1 MPLQIYDTFSNEK
14 KLFEPIDPS
23 NVRMYVCGPTVYDF
37 PHVGN
42 ARPVIVFDLLF
53 RLLRRIY
60 GIDNVTYVR
69 NITDVDDK
77 IIAAASENNEDI
89 KSLTE
94 RTIKFFHDDADYIGA
109 LEPTFEPKATDYI
122 NDMINI
128 ISCLIE
134 KDYAYVSE
142 DNVLFSA
149 SKFSKYGQLSGK
161 NLEEMIAGSRV
172 EVESFKRSS
181 SDFVLWKPSKSS
193 EPGWDSPWG
202 KGRPGW
208 HIECSAMS
216 IKYLGKNFEIHGGGR
231 DLIFPHHE
239 NEIAQSESFTSEQ
252 FAKIWMHAG
261 MITIN
266 GEKMSKSVGN
276 VKSINHVLESWG
288 PNVARLFCISGHYS
302 KPIDYTED
310 LLKENLIRLRQI
322 ETCYYELRLAQES
335 QETEDIS
342 SLLEESREKFD
353 AALNDDFNTS
363 LGLSVF
369 FNMIKTINSLA
380 ADEKISKKIAIQ
392 ALPVLEYMLEVL
404 GIEIQTV
411 SDEEIESIFE
421 LINKRETLRE
431 EKQFEEADKIRDQ
444 IAGLGISLID
454 HKNKTLWMKKEA
466 IKSEKQ

>member
-77 IIAAASENNEDI
+77 IITAASENNEDI

-122 NDMINI
+122 NDMIDI
-128 ISCLIE
+128 ISSLIE

-216 IKYLGKNFEIHGGGR
+216 EKLLGKNFDIHGGGQ

-239 NEIAQSESFTSEQ
+239 NEIAQSECANNEK
-252 FAKIWMHAG
+252 FANYWLH
-261 MITIN
+261 N
-266 GEKMSKSVGN
+266 GFVNVEGNKMSKSEGN
-276 VKSINHVLESWG
+276 FVTVNQLKQKYQGEVI
-288 PNVARLFCISGHYS
+288 RLAMISTHYRQ
-302 KPIDYTED
+302 PLNWTEN
-310 LLKENLIRLRQI
+310 NLIECKKTLDKWYQ
-322 ETCYYELRLAQES
+322 L
-335 QETEDIS
+335 IS
-342 SLLEESREKFD
+342 ENNFSFD
-353 AALNDDFNTS
+353 N
-363 LGLSVF
+363 
-369 FNMIKTINSLA
+369 
-380 ADEKISKKIAIQ
+380 EKISSEVINALEDDLNTPKAIS
-392 ALPVLEYMLEVL
+392 VLHQLYKDCKSNDRNTVETFLSSANFL
-404 GIEIQTV
+404 GILMHNSSEWL
-411 SDEEIESIFE
+411 SWGKEKLSID
-421 LINKRETLRE
+421 
-431 EKQFEEADKIRDQ
+431 EKQIELLISERKSARDNGNFEKADKIRNDLEQ
-444 IAGLGISLID
+444 KGILLED
-454 HKNKTLWMKKEA
+454 NEGKTTWRFK
-466 IKSEKQ
+466 

>member
-1 MPLQIYDTFSNEK
+1 MPLQIYDTLSNEK

-77 IIAAASENNEDI
+77 IITAASENNEDI

-94 RTIKFFHDDADYIGA
+94 RTIKFFHDDANYIGA

-122 NDMINI
+122 NDMIEI
-128 ISCLIE
+128 ISSLIE

-216 IKYLGKNFEIHGGGR
+216 GKLLGKNFDIHGGGQ

-239 NEIAQSESFTSEQ
+239 NEIAQSECANNEK
-252 FAKIWMHAG
+252 FANFWLH
-261 MITIN
+261 N
-266 GEKMSKSVGN
+266 GFVNVEGNKMSKSEGN
-276 VKSINHVLESWG
+276 FVTVNQLKQKYQGEVI
-288 PNVARLFCISGHYS
+288 RLAMISTHYRQ
-302 KPIDYTED
+302 PLNWTEN
-310 LLKENLIRLRQI
+310 NLIECKKTLDKWYQ
-322 ETCYYELRLAQES
+322 L
-335 QETEDIS
+335 IS
-342 SLLEESREKFD
+342 ENNFSFD
-353 AALNDDFNTS
+353 N
-363 LGLSVF
+363 
-369 FNMIKTINSLA
+369 
-380 ADEKISKKIAIQ
+380 EKISSEVINALEDDLNTPKAIS
-392 ALPVLEYMLEVL
+392 VLHQLYKDCKSNDRNTVETFLSSANFL
-404 GIEIQTV
+404 GILMHTSSEWL
-411 SDEEIESIFE
+411 SWGKEKLSID
-421 LINKRETLRE
+421 
-431 EKQFEEADKIRDQ
+431 EKQIELLISERKSARDNGNFEKADKIRND
-444 IAGLGISLID
+444 LEHKGILLED
-454 HKNKTLWMKKEA
+454 NKGKTTWRFK
-466 IKSEKQ
+466 

>member
-60 GIDNVTYVR
+60 GVGNVTYVR

-77 IIAAASENNEDI
+77 IITAASENNEDI

-94 RTIKFFHDDADYIGA
+94 RTIKFFHDDANYIGA

-122 NDMINI
+122 NDMIDI
-128 ISCLIE
+128 ISTLIE

-216 IKYLGKNFEIHGGGR
+216 EKLLGKNFDIHGGGQ

-239 NEIAQSESFTSEQ
+239 NEIAQSECANNEK
-252 FAKIWMHAG
+252 FANFWLH
-261 MITIN
+261 N
-266 GEKMSKSVGN
+266 GFVNVEGNKMSKSEGN
-276 VKSINHVLESWG
+276 FVTVNQLKQKYQGEVI
-288 PNVARLFCISGHYS
+288 RLAMISTHYRQ
-302 KPIDYTED
+302 PLNWTEN
-310 LLKENLIRLRQI
+310 NLIECKKTLDKWYQ
-322 ETCYYELRLAQES
+322 L
-335 QETEDIS
+335 IS
-342 SLLEESREKFD
+342 ENNFSFD
-353 AALNDDFNTS
+353 N
-363 LGLSVF
+363 
-369 FNMIKTINSLA
+369 
-380 ADEKISKKIAIQ
+380 EKISSEVINALEDDLNTPKAIS
-392 ALPVLEYMLEVL
+392 VLHQLYKDCKSNDRNTVETFLSSANFL
-404 GIEIQTV
+404 GILMHTSSEWL
-411 SDEEIESIFE
+411 SWGKEKLSID
-421 LINKRETLRE
+421 
-431 EKQFEEADKIRDQ
+431 EKQIELLISERKSARDNGNFEKADKIRND
-444 IAGLGISLID
+444 LEHKGILLED
-454 HKNKTLWMKKEA
+454 NEGKTTWRFK
-466 IKSEKQ
+466 

>member
-77 IIAAASENNEDI
+77 IITAASENNEDI

-122 NDMINI
+122 NDMIDI
-128 ISCLIE
+128 INSLIE

-216 IKYLGKNFEIHGGGR
+216 EKLLGKNFDIHGGGQ

-239 NEIAQSESFTSEQ
+239 NEIAQSECANNEK
-252 FAKIWMHAG
+252 FANYWLH
-261 MITIN
+261 N
-266 GEKMSKSVGN
+266 GFVNVEGNKMSKSEGN
-276 VKSINHVLESWG
+276 FVTVNQLKQKYQGEVI
-288 PNVARLFCISGHYS
+288 RLAMISTHYRQ
-302 KPIDYTED
+302 PLNWTEN
-310 LLKENLIRLRQI
+310 NLIECKKTLDKWYQ
-322 ETCYYELRLAQES
+322 L
-335 QETEDIS
+335 IS
-342 SLLEESREKFD
+342 ENNFSFD
-353 AALNDDFNTS
+353 N
-363 LGLSVF
+363 
-369 FNMIKTINSLA
+369 
-380 ADEKISKKIAIQ
+380 EKISSEVINALEDDLNTPKAIS
-392 ALPVLEYMLEVL
+392 VLHQLYKDCKSNDRNTVETFLSSANFL
-404 GIEIQTV
+404 GILMHTSSEWL
-411 SDEEIESIFE
+411 SWGKEKLSID
-421 LINKRETLRE
+421 
-431 EKQFEEADKIRDQ
+431 EKQIELLISERKSARDNGNFEKADKIRND
-444 IAGLGISLID
+444 LEHKGILLED
-454 HKNKTLWMKKEA
+454 NEGKTTWRFK
-466 IKSEKQ
+466 

>member
-60 GIDNVTYVR
+60 GVDNVTYVR

-77 IIAAASENNEDI
+77 IITAASENNEDI

-122 NDMINI
+122 NDMIDI
-128 ISCLIE
+128 ISSLIE

-216 IKYLGKNFEIHGGGR
+216 EKLLGKNFDIHGGGQ

-239 NEIAQSESFTSEQ
+239 NEIAQSECANNEK
-252 FAKIWMHAG
+252 FANFWLH
-261 MITIN
+261 N
-266 GEKMSKSVGN
+266 GFVNVEGNKMSKSEGN
-276 VKSINHVLESWG
+276 FVTVNQLKQKYQGEVI
-288 PNVARLFCISGHYS
+288 RLAMISTHYRQ
-302 KPIDYTED
+302 PLNWTEN
-310 LLKENLIRLRQI
+310 NLIECKKTLDKWYQ
-322 ETCYYELRLAQES
+322 L
-335 QETEDIS
+335 IS
-342 SLLEESREKFD
+342 ENNFSFD
-353 AALNDDFNTS
+353 N
-363 LGLSVF
+363 
-369 FNMIKTINSLA
+369 
-380 ADEKISKKIAIQ
+380 EKISSEVINALEDDLNTPKAIS
-392 ALPVLEYMLEVL
+392 VLHQLYKDCKSSDRNKVETFLSSANFL
-404 GIEIQTV
+404 GILMHTSSEWL
-411 SDEEIESIFE
+411 SWGKEKLSID
-421 LINKRETLRE
+421 
-431 EKQFEEADKIRDQ
+431 EKQIELLISERKSARDNGNFEKADKIRND
-444 IAGLGISLID
+444 LEHKGIVLED
-454 HKNKTLWMKKEA
+454 NEGKTTWRFK
-466 IKSEKQ
+466 

>member
-77 IIAAASENNEDI
+77 IITAASENNEDI

-122 NDMINI
+122 NDMIDI
-128 ISCLIE
+128 ISSLIE

-208 HIECSAMS
+208 PIECSAMS
-216 IKYLGKNFEIHGGGR
+216 EKLLGKNFDIHGGGQ

-239 NEIAQSESFTSEQ
+239 NEIAQSECANNEK
-252 FAKIWMHAG
+252 FANFWLH
-261 MITIN
+261 N
-266 GEKMSKSVGN
+266 GFVNVEGNKMSKSEGN
-276 VKSINHVLESWG
+276 FVTVNQ
-288 PNVARLFCISGHYS
+288 
-302 KPIDYTED
+302 
-310 LLKENLIRLRQI
+310 LKQKYQGEVIRLAMISTHYRQPLNWT
-322 ETCYYELRLAQES
+322 ENNLTECKKTLDKWYEL
-335 QETEDIS
+335 IS
-342 SLLEESREKFD
+342 ENNFSFD
-353 AALNDDFNTS
+353 N
-363 LGLSVF
+363 
-369 FNMIKTINSLA
+369 
-380 ADEKISKKIAIQ
+380 EKISREVINALEDDLNTPKAIS
-392 ALPVLEYMLEVL
+392 VLHQLYKDCKSNDRNTVETFLSSANFL
-404 GIEIQTV
+404 GILMHTSSEWL
-411 SDEEIESIFE
+411 SWGKEKLSID
-421 LINKRETLRE
+421 
-431 EKQFEEADKIRDQ
+431 EKQIELLISERKSARDNGNFEKADKIRNDLEQ
-444 IAGLGISLID
+444 KGILLEDSEG
-454 HKNKTLWMKKEA
+454 KTTWRFK
-466 IKSEKQ
+466 

>member
-77 IIAAASENNEDI
+77 IITAASENNEDI

-122 NDMINI
+122 NDMIDI
-128 ISCLIE
+128 ISSLIE

-216 IKYLGKNFEIHGGGR
+216 EKLLGKNFDIHGGGQ

-239 NEIAQSESFTSEQ
+239 NEIAQSECANNEK
-252 FAKIWMHAG
+252 FANFWLH
-261 MITIN
+261 N
-266 GEKMSKSVGN
+266 GFVNVEGNKMSKSEGN
-276 VKSINHVLESWG
+276 FVTVNQLKQKYQGEVI
-288 PNVARLFCISGHYS
+288 RLAMISTHYRQ
-302 KPIDYTED
+302 PLNWTEN
-310 LLKENLIRLRQI
+310 NLIECKKTLDKWYQLI
-322 ETCYYELRLAQES
+322 PENNFS
-335 QETEDIS
+335 
-342 SLLEESREKFD
+342 FD
-353 AALNDDFNTS
+353 N
-363 LGLSVF
+363 
-369 FNMIKTINSLA
+369 
-380 ADEKISKKIAIQ
+380 EKISSEVINALEDDLNTPKAIS
-392 ALPVLEYMLEVL
+392 VLHQLYKDCKSDDRNTVETFLSSANFL
-404 GIEIQTV
+404 GILMHTSSEWL
-411 SDEEIESIFE
+411 SWGKEKLSID
-421 LINKRETLRE
+421 
-431 EKQFEEADKIRDQ
+431 EKQIELLISERKSARDNGNFEKADKIRNDLEQ
-444 IAGLGISLID
+444 KGILLED
-454 HKNKTLWMKKEA
+454 NEGKTTWRFK
-466 IKSEKQ
+466 

>member
-77 IIAAASENNEDI
+77 IITAASENNEDI

-122 NDMINI
+122 NDMIDI
-128 ISCLIE
+128 INSLIE

-208 HIECSAMS
+208 DIECSAMS
-216 IKYLGKNFEIHGGGR
+216 EKLLGKNFDIHGGGQ

-239 NEIAQSESFTSEQ
+239 NEIAQSECANNEK
-252 FAKIWMHAG
+252 FANYWLH
-261 MITIN
+261 N
-266 GEKMSKSVGN
+266 GFVNVEGNKMSKSDGN
-276 VKSINHVLESWG
+276 FVTVNQ
-288 PNVARLFCISGHYS
+288 
-302 KPIDYTED
+302 
-310 LLKENLIRLRQI
+310 LKQKYQGEVIRLAMISTHYRQPLNWTENNLTECKKTLDKWYQLII
-322 ETCYYELRLAQES
+322 ENHFS
-335 QETEDIS
+335 
-342 SLLEESREKFD
+342 FD
-353 AALNDDFNTS
+353 N
-363 LGLSVF
+363 
-369 FNMIKTINSLA
+369 
-380 ADEKISKKIAIQ
+380 EKISSEVINALEDDLNTPKAIS
-392 ALPVLEYMLEVL
+392 VLHQLYKDCKSNDRNTVETFLSSANFL
-404 GIEIQTV
+404 GILMHTSSEWL
-411 SDEEIESIFE
+411 SWGKEKLSID
-421 LINKRETLRE
+421 
-431 EKQFEEADKIRDQ
+431 EKQIELLISERKSARENGNFEKADKIRND
-444 IAGLGISLID
+444 LEHKGIVLED
-454 HKNKTLWMKKEA
+454 NKGKTTWRFK
-466 IKSEKQ
+466 

>member
-60 GIDNVTYVR
+60 GVGNVTYVR

-77 IIAAASENNEDI
+77 IITAASENNEDI

-122 NDMINI
+122 NDMIDI
-128 ISCLIE
+128 ISSLIE

-216 IKYLGKNFEIHGGGR
+216 EKLLGKNFDIHGGGQ

-239 NEIAQSESFTSEQ
+239 NEIAQSECANNEK
-252 FAKIWMHAG
+252 FANFWLH
-261 MITIN
+261 N
-266 GEKMSKSVGN
+266 GFVNVEGNKMSKSEGN
-276 VKSINHVLESWG
+276 FVTVNQLKQKYQGEVI
-288 PNVARLFCISGHYS
+288 RLAMISTHYRQ
-302 KPIDYTED
+302 PLNWTEN
-310 LLKENLIRLRQI
+310 NLIECKKTLDKWYQ
-322 ETCYYELRLAQES
+322 L
-335 QETEDIS
+335 IS
-342 SLLEESREKFD
+342 ENNFSFD
-353 AALNDDFNTS
+353 N
-363 LGLSVF
+363 
-369 FNMIKTINSLA
+369 
-380 ADEKISKKIAIQ
+380 EKISSEVINALEDDLNTPKAIS
-392 ALPVLEYMLEVL
+392 VLHQLYKDCKSNDRNTVETFLSSANFL
-404 GIEIQTV
+404 GILMHTSSEWL
-411 SDEEIESIFE
+411 SWGKEKLSID
-421 LINKRETLRE
+421 
-431 EKQFEEADKIRDQ
+431 EKQIELLISERKSARDNGNFEKADKIRND
-444 IAGLGISLID
+444 LEHKGILLED
-454 HKNKTLWMKKEA
+454 NEGKTTWRFK
-466 IKSEKQ
+466 

>member
-77 IIAAASENNEDI
+77 IITAASENNEDI

-122 NDMINI
+122 NDMIDI
-128 ISCLIE
+128 ISSLIE

-216 IKYLGKNFEIHGGGR
+216 EKLLGKNFDIHGGGQ

-239 NEIAQSESFTSEQ
+239 NEIAQSECANNEK
-252 FAKIWMHAG
+252 FANFWLH
-261 MITIN
+261 N
-266 GEKMSKSVGN
+266 GFVNVEGNKMSKSEGN
-276 VKSINHVLESWG
+276 FVTVNQLKQKYQGEVI
-288 PNVARLFCISGHYS
+288 RLAMISTHYRQ
-302 KPIDYTED
+302 PLNWTEN
-310 LLKENLIRLRQI
+310 NLIECKKTLDKWYQLI
-322 ETCYYELRLAQES
+322 PENNFS
-335 QETEDIS
+335 
-342 SLLEESREKFD
+342 FD
-353 AALNDDFNTS
+353 N
-363 LGLSVF
+363 
-369 FNMIKTINSLA
+369 
-380 ADEKISKKIAIQ
+380 EKISSEVINALEDDLNTPKAIS
-392 ALPVLEYMLEVL
+392 VLHQLYKDCKSDDRNTVETFLSSTNFL
-404 GIEIQTV
+404 GILMHTSSEWL
-411 SDEEIESIFE
+411 SWGKEKLSID
-421 LINKRETLRE
+421 
-431 EKQFEEADKIRDQ
+431 EKQIELLISERKSARDNGNFKKADKIRND
-444 IAGLGISLID
+444 LEHKGILLED
-454 HKNKTLWMKKEA
+454 NEGKTTWRFK
-466 IKSEKQ
+466 